1 MSVDNLFV
9 FILVFR
15 YFGTPA
21 KSQKTV
27 LSYGIITA
35 AFLRLILIVIGADAV
50 ERWKP
55 ILLVFAAILILSSY
69 KLLA

>member
-1 MSVDNLFV
+1 V
-9 FILVFR
+9 
-15 YFGTPA
+15 

-35 AFLRLILIVIGADAV
+35 AVLRLILIVIGADAV